1 MSTLRISLWPGSVV
15 PIPPVVRVDATLS
28 EDLQIVLIGGALS
41 AVKLP
46 EEFVLRQL
54 LDLDVQAH
62 AEADMYM
69 DVLLDFVATYGVPLT
84 ERSSSV
90 ELEHL
95 AEGVRSLQDLVRLW
109 VSLVELPE
117 DAELDVADVERLV
130 RRLNEGLLRL
140 HPSATLDGRTPA
152 VDLRAACHLQLH
164 NLMVEVAEGVPL
176 RRCQN
181 ERCGRAFLRQYDM
194 TARTKH
200 RVKGLRF
207 CSLRCARNQ
216 AKREFHRRQKE
227 SD

>member
-1 MSTLRISLWPGSVV
+1 MTNLRINLWPGNVV
-15 PIPPVVRVDATLS
+15 PIPPVARADATLS
-28 EDLQIVLIGGALS
+28 EDLQIVLIGGALP
-41 AVKLP
+41 AVELP

-54 LDLDVQAH
+54 LDVNVQAH
-62 AEADMYM
+62 PGADMDT
-69 DVLLDFVATYGVPLT
+69 DVLLDFVATFGLPLI
-84 ERSSSV
+84 ERSSSAEV
-90 ELEHL
+90 ERLVG
-95 AEGVRSLQDLVRLW
+95 GVRSLQGLVRLW

-117 DAELDVADVERLV
+117 DDDPDPADVEQLV
-130 RRLNEGLLRL
+130 QRLNEGLRGL
-140 HPSATLDGRTPA
+140 HPSATLEGGPVA

-227 SD
+227 RD

>member
-1 MSTLRISLWPGSVV
+1 MTTLGISLWPGSVV
-15 PIPPVVRVDATLS
+15 AIPPVARVDATLS
-28 EDLQIVLIGGALS
+28 EDLQIVLIGGSLTD
-41 AVKLP
+41 VELP

-54 LDLDVQAH
+54 LDLDVQAD
-62 AEADMYM
+62 AEADM
-69 DVLLDFVATYGVPLT
+69 DTDALLDFVATYGVPLT
-84 ERSSSV
+84 EPSSSV

-117 DAELDVADVERLV
+117 DAELDLADVERLV

-140 HPSATLDGRTPA
+140 HPSATLDGRSPA

-164 NLMVEVAEGVPL
+164 NLMVEVAEGVLL